1 MSLHDY
7 CKCKNPSSV
16 HTETDDW
23 YQYDVCNDCGKK
35 LEDGI
40 RQIDDNGDYWSK

>member
-1 MSLHDY
+1 MDLKDY
-7 CKCKNPSSV
+7 CTCKKSSGV

-23 YQYDVCNDCGKK
+23 YQYDICNDCNKV

-40 RQIDDNGDYWSK
+40 RPLDDNGDL